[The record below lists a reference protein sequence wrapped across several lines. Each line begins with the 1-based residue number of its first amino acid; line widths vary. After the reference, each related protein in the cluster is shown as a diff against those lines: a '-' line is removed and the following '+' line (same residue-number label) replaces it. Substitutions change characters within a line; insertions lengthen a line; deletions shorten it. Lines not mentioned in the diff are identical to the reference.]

1 MTGQERR
8 KKILEILKNTE
19 KPISGSQLAKKMDVS
34 RQVIV
39 QDVALLRAERNE
51 IIATPRGYLLSPY
64 QSQKVR
70 RVFMV
75 CHDREGIQKEL
86 EIIIDYGGKVLDTIV
101 EHPIYGELTPSLM
114 VETRKDIQDFM
125 HQLERHK
132 TVPLLRLTHGVHFH
146 TVEAKDEETLD
157 LIEKELREKNY
168 LC

>member
-1 MTGQERR
+1 
-8 KKILEILKNTE
+8 
-19 KPISGSQLAKKMDVS
+19 
-34 RQVIV
+34 
-39 QDVALLRAERNE
+39 
-51 IIATPRGYLLSPY
+51 
-64 QSQKVR
+64 
-70 RVFMV
+70 
-75 CHDREGIQKEL
+75 
-86 EIIIDYGGKVLDTIV
+86 
-101 EHPIYGELTPSLM
+101 M